1 MILVY
6 NILAFHNTNAKLI
19 CVIYFCAKKFPS
31 GRLAS
36 MRIVLDRRVV
46 ETPSRV
52 IGRHSSDAYLSD
64 DLPQGW
70 ERNFTEDD
78 IPYYINHSKEVHANY
93 FEHTVGV

>member
-1 MILVY
+1 
-6 NILAFHNTNAKLI
+6 
-19 CVIYFCAKKFPS
+19 
-31 GRLAS
+31 

-52 IGRHSSDAYLSD
+52 VGRHSSDAYLSD

-78 IPYYINHSKEVHANY
+78 IPYYINHSKEVWQFFDNAL
-93 FEHTVGV
+93 GI